1 MAIKDIYGAIM
12 DFDETRV
19 ADLVNAEIAA
29 GTDVQVILDEGMIAA
44 LDMIGQKF
52 SEGTLF
58 VPEMLMAADAVQV
71 GLEILRPLLIDT
83 GAKPVGTVV
92 LGTVKGD
99 LHDIGKNLVGMMLE
113 GAGFRLIDLGTDVD
127 SEVFIS
133 TAQENEADIIGLSA
147 LLTTSMSEME
157 KAVAAITTANEAR
170 NINVKVMIGGPPV
183 NQTFAEKI
191 GAQGYGEDAPSAVE
205 VARRMVRV

>member
-1 MAIKDIYGAIM
+1 MAIKDIYDAIM

-52 SEGTLF
+52 SEGILF

-92 LGTVKGD
+92 LGTV
-99 LHDIGKNLVGMMLE
+99 
-113 GAGFRLIDLGTDVD
+113 
-127 SEVFIS
+127 
-133 TAQENEADIIGLSA
+133 
-147 LLTTSMSEME
+147 
-157 KAVAAITTANEAR
+157 
-170 NINVKVMIGGPPV
+170 
-183 NQTFAEKI
+183 
-191 GAQGYGEDAPSAVE
+191 
-205 VARRMVRV
+205 